1 MNAKFHNTVLNWLAV
16 PLASMAL
23 GILPADSS
31 AAAIADGGGVPAE
44 AAADLYSRISARDLE
59 GVLRYVPAEG
69 FTEVGVGA
77 SEVHLLDRHAFEA
90 FFKAD
95 LAIDLRAVDIA
106 ARVFGDAAIVTGMRV
121 GSITPKGQHAQENRA
136 LFTMV
141 WLRSDGRWLLRHV
154 HLSAVQSEPPAR

>member
-1 MNAKFHNTVLNWLAV
+1 MSTNFQSTVLGWLAI
-16 PLASMAL
+16 PLASMAF
-23 GILPADSS
+23 GIVPADSG
-31 AAAIADGGGVPAE
+31 AAAITGGKQVPAE
-44 AAADLYSRISARDLE
+44 ATADLYSRISARDLG
-59 GVLRYVPAEG
+59 GVLRYVPAKG

-106 ARVFGDAAIVTGMRV
+106 ARIFGDTAIVTGIRV
-121 GSITPKGQHAQENRA
+121 GSITPKGQHAHEDRA

-141 WLRSDGRWLLRHV
+141 WVRSDDRWLLRHV
-154 HLSAVQSEPPAR
+154 HLSAVQSAPSVR